1 MSKYLHDQLNQI
13 RQVELNL
20 MSIDFKEECIR
31 IQGAEAGDS
40 DKRYDLVFEGVNAFF
55 YSDPG
60 QPSMAAPG
68 KRSTMKT
75 VAYLHDGFGEF
86 SVVQNREDEVDFY
99 TLESSI
105 SVPNFNIEF
114 DDATLFIE
122 AEGITINDRRYT
134 LTKQS

>member
-1 MSKYLHDQLNQI
+1 MSKYLNDQLNQI
-13 RQVELNL
+13 RQIEMNH
-20 MSIDFKEECIR
+20 MNIDFKEECIR
-31 IQGAEAGDS
+31 IEGSDTGDGE
-40 DKRYDLVFEGVNAFF
+40 KHYELIFEGVNAFF

-60 QPSMAAPG
+60 HPNTADTG
-68 KRSTMKT
+68 KRSTMKA
-75 VAYLHDGFGEF
+75 VAYQQDGFGEF
-86 SVVQNREDEVDFY
+86 SVVQDVTSEPDFY
-99 TLESSI
+99 NLESSI